1 MGNDSGPG
9 RDAKLGEGHLL
20 NDPKEV
26 AVNHGCGVQIAKRI
40 ALSSLCPSSLFLRGE
55 CLWCD
60 GGIKGGGGGYH
71 VGAGSVMGG
80 GDGGGSFV
88 SSIAENVTRGYC
100 SIKRPSVSIWK
111 GRELSEESKMYQESA

>member
-1 MGNDSGPG
+1 MGSDSGPG

-26 AVNHGCGVQIAKRI
+26 AVNQGCGVQIAKRI
-40 ALSSLCPSSLFLRGE
+40 ALLSLCPSSLILRGE

-71 VGAGSVMGG
+71 VGGGSVMGG

-88 SSIAENVTRGYC
+88 SNVAENITMGHC
-100 SIKRPSVSIWK
+100 SMKRPSVSIWK
-111 GRELSEESKMYQESA
+111 GRELSEESKMYQANA